1 MGNPPTHLCVFSDP
15 RAVPNAYLIR
25 RGFCI
30 AISGYKPG
38 GDICEK
44 IFTPSYSTPTLHILG
59 KTDVVVVEERS
70 MQLIAVSSDKRVE
83 QHTGG

>member
-1 MGNPPTHLCVFSDP
+1 MLISLRREFCV
-15 RAVPNAYLIR
+15 
-25 RGFCI
+25 

-44 IFTPSYSTPTLHILG
+44 IFTPSYFTPTLHVLG

-70 MQLIAVSSDKRVE
+70 MTLIAASSSKRVE